1 MLNYI
6 TYLTTTPVPDSVS
19 GILQETGNIVTQLLT
34 WVGNIASTIVETPL
48 LFIGVGLF
56 VMGAA
61 VSFVRRL
68 LRR

>member
-6 TYLTTTPVPDSVS
+6 TYLTTTPVPDSVI
-19 GILQETGNIVTQLLT
+19 GILNETGNIVTQLLT

>member
-1 MLNYI
+1 MLYNLM
-6 TYLTTTPVPDSVS
+6 TATVTPVPDSVS
-19 GILQETGNIVTQLLT
+19 GILDATGDVVTNILS
-34 WVGNIASTIVETPL
+34 WVGNIATTIIQTPV

-61 VSFVRRL
+61 VSFLRRL